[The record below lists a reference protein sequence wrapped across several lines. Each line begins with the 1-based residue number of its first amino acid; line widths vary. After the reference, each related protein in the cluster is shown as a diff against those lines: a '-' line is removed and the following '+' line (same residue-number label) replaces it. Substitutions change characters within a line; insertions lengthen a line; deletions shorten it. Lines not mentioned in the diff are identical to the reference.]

1 MDLPAARVVWYSLT
15 CGLLVTFVW
24 QCLKLLPARQA
35 EERWLLGLTL
45 VVMAKD
51 YIRELSL
58 GQADL
63 ALGVLVMAALAAAAR
78 RRAWLAGTC
87 IAVAVFIKPYA
98 MLFVP
103 WLLWTLGLE
112 AVLSFAIVLAVG
124 LVAPATVYGW
134 QGNIDELH
142 GWYRIVVSTTPPNL
156 TIPENISFAA
166 LWTKWIGVSRPVMML
181 AAATTAIAF
190 AAVAYVARRFT
201 GGASG
206 PYREIAAL
214 FVLVPLISPQG
225 WDYALLLG
233 TPAVLSILDRWR
245 TFSAPSR
252 IILAFAL
259 VVIALPTRELLG
271 LDWHRSVVSTGIVTL
286 AAIALWAGVLTL
298 RKNGA

>member
-1 MDLPAARVVWYSLT
+1 MDLPAARVVWYSLM

-24 QCLKLLPARQA
+24 QCLKHLPARQVG
-35 EERWLLGLTL
+35 ERWLLGVTL
-45 VVMAKD
+45 VVMAKY

-58 GQADL
+58 GQPDL
-63 ALGVLVMAALAAAAR
+63 ALGVLVMAALVAAAR
-78 RRAWLAGTC
+78 RRRWLAGAC
-87 IAVAVFIKPYA
+87 VAVAVFIKPYA

-103 WLLWTLGLE
+103 WLAWTLGLE
-112 AVLSFAIVLAVG
+112 AVLSFAIVFAVG
-124 LVAPATVYGW
+124 LIAPATVYGW

-156 TIPENISFAA
+156 TLPENISFAA
-166 LWTKWIGVSRPVMML
+166 LWTKWIGVSRTAMML

-245 TFSAPSR
+245 TFSAPMR
-252 IILAFAL
+252 VALTVALA
-259 VVIALPTRELLG
+259 VIALPTRDLLG
-271 LDWHRSVVSTGIVTL
+271 LDWHRHVMSTGIVTL
-286 AAIALWAGVLTL
+286 AGVALLAAVLML
-298 RKNGA
+298 RRKGE